1 MGASRPT
8 FGGPGNGPPGMMG
21 QPAMQKPPG
30 FILEGEGDRVLSK
43 KKLDELVRQVT
54 GGGDGDGLTAD
65 VEEVR
70 STFTSSSLLV
80 TLLTLL
86 PGCAPVDRRFCRQCH
101 YLGLP
106 SGENPTRFDP

>member
-1 MGASRPT
+1 MNASTTTTTAAANAKMQITKNLNINPHSPVTVPPARPT

-21 QPAMQKPPG
+21 QPAIQKAPG

-65 VEEVR
+65 VEEV
-70 STFTSSSLLV
+70 
-80 TLLTLL
+80 
-86 PGCAPVDRRFCRQCH
+86 
-101 YLGLP
+101 
-106 SGENPTRFDP
+106 